1 MFCAESREPLC
12 RITCAPSATMCFQN
26 LDFLRSSFSR
36 SAPRN
41 MFSPRRSHLVV
52 SKRTFSMLFPPVNL
66 QKRIMFLTVDFSAR
80 VSCMSCMYISAESRF
95 PSSYDTRSARVL
107 SRLLGQCRQS
117 QVYQRAQF
125 DARQWCIRPR
135 GRAVFLESCVSRA
148 TKLTRYDTCTPD
160 LNPCPIAYS

>member
-95 PSSYDTRSARVL
+95 PSSYDTRSHSARRSSIVPS
-107 SRLLGQCRQS
+107 SRSVSSKPGVS
-117 QVYQRAQF
+117 TST
-125 DARQWCIRPR
+125 IRRPSMVHSTSR
-135 GRAVFLESCVSRA
+135 TCSVSRI
-148 TKLTRYDTCTPD
+148 LCQ
-160 LNPCPIAYS
+160 